1 MKTKF
6 NGILTLLLAL
16 LVQVSFAQEKTVSGT
31 VSDSSGSL
39 PGVTVVIKGTSTG
52 AQTDFDGKYSI
63 KASAGDILVFSYL
76 GYESV
81 EKNVG
86 SSNVIDVTLSEG
98 EILDEIVLTGVAGAT
113 SRKKLSVTV
122 NKVSE
127 KDLENIPTTSAA
139 NALQG
144 KVAGVTVTNNGQPG
158 AGASIQLRGATN
170 IFGSQSPLVIADG
183 VIVEAGLQ
191 DINADDIASFEVVK
205 GASAS
210 ALYGSRAGN
219 GVIVIT
225 TKRGKVGKMQ
235 VTLRSDVGI
244 TQLNNFINLSRSH
257 HYQLADDWQSV
268 GGIYT
273 KYAGV
278 SFPSD
283 YNGSAY
289 QNVT

>member
-1 MKTKF
+1 MHRRK
-6 NGILTLLLAL
+6 LS
-16 LVQVSFAQEKTVSGT
+16 LVQYLIVLGV
-31 VSDSSGSL
+31 L

-170 IFGSQSPLVIADG
+170 IF
-183 VIVEAGLQ
+183 
-191 DINADDIASFEVVK
+191 
-205 GASAS
+205 
-210 ALYGSRAGN
+210 
-219 GVIVIT
+219 
-225 TKRGKVGKMQ
+225 
-235 VTLRSDVGI
+235 
-244 TQLNNFINLSRSH
+244 
-257 HYQLADDWQSV
+257 W
-268 GGIYT
+268 
-273 KYAGV
+273 
-278 SFPSD
+278 
-283 YNGSAY
+283 
-289 QNVT
+289 